1 LTGLR
6 PTDHSRASGP
16 EAWPR
21 GREERRINPDVVG
34 AIARLRADGVLSDAQ
49 AGLFDRVARRDLVS
63 VRLEIRALLY
73 LGVLLLTSGVGVLL
87 AQHQEEIG
95 PVVIAGAIGL
105 AAAGCLAWVAREAP
119 AFSWDEVPAPSL
131 AFDYVLLLGMLLV
144 AADLAYIEAQFAVLG
159 PRWAHHLLVVA
170 AIYLAAAYRW
180 DSRTVLALALSTLAA
195 WRGLSV
201 SIGAAMPGR
210 LLFGSPGADPEGAL
224 RASAAVLGALYV
236 AAAVA
241 SVRFRRKAHLEAVYA
256 TAGLLLLLGAL
267 VSGALGPRTAWPLWL
282 AALLIAA
289 GALAWWSLRLDRSLY
304 FALAVA
310 AGYLGLLR
318 PLFAPF
324 RRSSGLPLLLAALVG
339 AGALVLI
346 FAAHRRMRRR

>member
-1 LTGLR
+1 MR
-6 PTDHSRASGP
+6 PRGV
-16 EAWPR
+16 PR
-21 GREERRINPDVVG
+21 GREERRINQDVVG

-49 AGLFDRVARRDLVS
+49 AALFDRAARRELVS
-63 VRLEIRALLY
+63 VHLEIRALLY

-87 AQHQEEIG
+87 AQHHEAIG
-95 PVVIAGAIGL
+95 PVAIAAAIAL
-105 AAAGCLAWVAREAP
+105 AAAGCLAWVARGAP
-119 AFSWDEVPAPSL
+119 PFSWGEVASPSL
-131 AFDYVLLLGMLLV
+131 AFDYVLLLGLLLV
-144 AADLAYIEAQFAVLG
+144 AADLAYVEAQFSVLG

-180 DSRTVLALALSTLAA
+180 DSRTVLGLALSTLAA
-195 WRGLSV
+195 WRGISV
-201 SIGAAMPGR
+201 GLGAAMPGR
-210 LLFGSPGADPEGAL
+210 LLFGSPRTDPEGVL

-236 AAAVA
+236 AAAVI
-241 SVRFRRKAHLEAVYA
+241 SVRLRRKAHFEAVYA

-267 VSGALGPRTAWPLWL
+267 VSGALGHRTAWPLWL
-282 AALLIAA
+282 LALLIAA
-289 GALAWWSLRLDRSLY
+289 GALVWWSVRLGRPLY

-324 RRSSGLPLLLAALVG
+324 RRSSGLPLLLAALLG